1 MAKYTLRQ
9 YRNAYN
15 RYEQKLAEFVS
26 HKGRTYSSK
35 YYEFQERVQILEN
48 KIQNGTYTNGD
59 IYNMMQTLTSRS
71 IYVEHTVQYDP
82 KQDKFVSP
90 ATQPVYDKRETDE
103 VPRIKDVKSEAKEEY
118 NKMFGNT
125 YDEDDGEEWHDG
137 GYGGNDD
144 DDEEEPPEWYHEL
157 YTILIEWCQRRRP
170 NNRLVTALYF
180 SLLRLNGDHERIA
193 VFESMAKERG
203 LDEIPL
209 DSDQMAEMISIID
222 RVMNMEILG
231 DDKDSLDDLD
241 DAYYDDSEFGDI

>member
-35 YYEFQERVQILEN
+35 YYEFQERVQKFEN
-48 KIQNGTYTNGD
+48 KIQNSTYTNGD
-59 IYNMMQTLTSRS
+59 IYNMMRTLTSRS

-103 VPRIKDVKSEAKEEY
+103 VPRINDVKSEAKEEY
-118 NKMFGNT
+118 NKIFGDP
-125 YDEDDGEEWHDG
+125 YDEGGDDGKEG
-137 GYGGNDD
+137 GDD
-144 DDEEEPPEWYHEL
+144 DWGYTGGEEPPEWYHEL

-222 RVMNMEILG
+222 RVMNMEILS

-241 DAYYDDSEFGDI
+241 DAYYDDSEFGEV